1 MRIVSGIL
9 KGRTIPFNN
18 RKFGNARVTSDFVK
32 EAAFAVFGPSLEGHV
47 FLDPFAGS
55 GQIGLEA
62 WSRGATV
69 ILNERDGRRHGF
81 IRDLIT
87 DWGIDERIRLY
98 RMNFNTLLGELSD
111 SVDVAYLDPP
121 YDAEMG
127 GTAAA
132 LNAVETLVASP
143 VLTREAVVQVQHR
156 HTLDLPNV
164 LDGFHRVRQKRY
176 GDSSLSTY
184 AHPQSA

>member
-1 MRIVSGIL
+1 MRIISGIL

-18 RKFGNARVTSDFVK
+18 WKFGNARVTSDFVK
-32 EAAFAVFGPSLEGHV
+32 EAAFTVLGPGLRGRV

-87 DWGIDERIRLY
+87 DWGLDERIQLY
-98 RMNFNTLLGELSD
+98 RMNFNTLLRDLSD

-121 YDAEMG
+121 YEAEIG
-127 GTAAA
+127 GTTAA
-132 LNAVETLVASP
+132 LHAVETLVASP
-143 VLTREAVVQVQHR
+143 VLTREAVLQVQHR

-164 LDGFHRVRQKRY
+164 LDEFHRVRQKRY
-176 GDSSLSTY
+176 GDSSLSIY
-184 AHPQSA
+184 SRPQPA